1 MSSVFQAGSDMFGEG
16 EVIWLSL
23 EVELR
28 LKRRNF
34 LEGDMSERDKCF
46 IGSHVP
52 QAPIRGAYSI

>member
-28 LKRRNF
+28 LKRQELF
-34 LEGDMSERDKCF
+34 GGGYER
-46 IGSHVP
+46 
-52 QAPIRGAYSI
+52 AR

>member
-1 MSSVFQAGSDMFGEG
+1 MAEFGG
-16 EVIWLSL
+16 GV
-23 EVELR
+23 EVEE
-28 LKRRNF
+28 KGFF

>member
-28 LKRRNF
+28 L
-34 LEGDMSERDKCF
+34 ERKELF
-46 IGSHVP
+46 GGGYER
-52 QAPIRGAYSI
+52 AR

>member
-28 LKRRNF
+28 LKRKEF
-34 LEGDMSERDKCF
+34 FGGGYER
-46 IGSHVP
+46 
-52 QAPIRGAYSI
+52 AR